1 VNVTVKKVIGV
12 SAMGAFS
19 AMELLNFQAAH
30 AAPVTFTGKSVT
42 YPLGGTVQVVITVDG
57 ASGIYKIT
65 NVTTPV
71 QPTTSP
77 NNAYAQFAIPTL
89 TTEALAA
96 QSATINGVSGASQ
109 ISTAWISSLSSA
121 ISAAA
126 AAGQT
131 IGASSTTPAPT
142 PSVTPTPA
150 PTTTGTP
157 APKPTGVPTPTPTRG
172 GKHRPVIGKHEDDHS
187 RGEKSHSGSER
198 QSSRESSSQEND

>member
-1 VNVTVKKVIGV
+1 
-12 SAMGAFS
+12 MGAFS
-19 AMELLNFQAAH
+19 VMELLSFQAAH

-65 NVTTPV
+65 NVATPV

-126 AAGQT
+126 AAGQK
-131 IGASSTTPAPT
+131 IGS
-142 PSVTPTPA
+142 SVT
-150 PTTTGTP
+150 TTT
-157 APKPTGVPTPTPTRG
+157 PTPTPTPTVTTTPSPTPTVTPIPTPTRT
-172 GKHRPVIGKHEDDHS
+172 GKPRQFK
-187 RGEKSHSGSER
+187 SER
-198 QSSRESSSQEND
+198 EDERSKSKNFKSKSEYGSSREDQSSERD